1 MAVAIIVCQPFV
13 DLIQSILY
21 GSPHFNAVLLNHL
34 RIKYWLS
41 IFPERC
47 SKLYTDDEWLEKA
60 AFWTCLQDKYYDNF
74 TRKLL
79 SARPMEITSCVDV
92 AVLPRDFSHE
102 ITWKH
107 CFRNWLR
114 KAYQLVDHL
123 YKSFSASGFSGSNLT
138 SGCRLSVGWP
148 LASSSVRKVR
158 RTAKCFRWSPTWA
171 CQIYDTLT
179 MR

>member
-114 KAYQLVDHL
+114 TAYQLVDHL
-123 YKSFSASGFSGSNLT
+123 YKSFSAKTRLQEDATDSKDDKFHVTYPGLT
-138 SGCRLSVGWP
+138 GW
-148 LASSSVRKVR
+148 
-158 RTAKCFRWSPTWA
+158 RTEMDKTE
-171 CQIYDTLT
+171 L
-179 MR
+179 